1 MKLESLILVNWGSLR
16 CGEYPMG
23 NMTLLT
29 GPTGSGKS
37 TMLDALQTGMTAIYQ
52 HIFSYNPGQDE
63 TTQSARNG
71 KTKRT
76 LWSYI
81 VGAEDNLFARP
92 DGAHGYVGLVFK
104 PSEGEEGGKSF
115 TALVA
120 AAARVDGSGERRQ
133 AVQERLALL
142 IIDDAELRLDDLVK
156 LDLEGNMQVVEV
168 EKIESHLK
176 ALYPKVHNHR
186 DNKREYLC
194 QLYGRFRGQK
204 IVSFTEA
211 EAAAKAWCQAIAHK
225 PIGSVDEL
233 VKTQILE
240 HDPQQL
246 SQRIS
251 QISDLVRQVHNLRKE
266 GERLEANIGRLKVLG
281 GAIAQA
287 TDAYEKATVYQVL
300 SSKRLLAEDERLLAQ
315 ANDRI
320 VELNTKIELENEVV
334 RQATSDKKIHHES
347 LVKIEAKL
355 SGIPAANEKA
365 RLDERE
371 SRAYQ
376 SLKDSLVELVTALSH
391 VVALQNAANQLI
403 ALPIPPDFR
412 TIQASATAIGNELS
426 KLRRLP
432 IQEWKEQLEK
442 FLGQESLE
450 ETLTISKALRDLEN
464 IADNFDALYEVMS
477 GATDSFVSA
486 VNGQLGALQSL
497 QEAASGRERDAA
509 ERKRNLAEG
518 GADYPRE
525 VQYALKSFRSEL
537 PHIPIQVL
545 CDLIEPVD
553 IDWMPAIEG
562 YLDGARFNLIVPESD
577 EEAATRF
584 VKGRF
589 PRVRVIQGAL
599 CRRKAKPELVPN
611 DSIIHELATDHPV
624 AKAYLVEQYGPVV
637 KVHDFET
644 LRYTSRGLMK
654 DGRAAGSRT
663 FFTAHAENLVFG
675 KAQQAKAREAA
686 EADHLAAMEALSKI
700 EQQRLGLGALL
711 GVVKQGKLPNFDATS
726 LASQAVSDLELIW
739 EDVKRLDLTEVE
751 ALIGEKKVLDI
762 QIARSETSITGA
774 NQRIGEFR
782 TQITSQQATVSQKE
796 AAIPNRKA
804 RVREELG
811 KLKALTEVNG
821 TLSFISM
828 EEQVDALL
836 ATGEGPQN
844 LQEAVQRLELNARDF
859 TSDVREGVGEYN
871 QYARQDEKLEFPYGE
886 HREGNFGPVYGLLV
900 KLHTNV
906 REQLRTQK
914 DIGLYKNLEQLRLA
928 EDSFRDVFTKQF
940 CYEIRNS
947 VDSGI
952 RTLKALNVEL
962 EKLKFGTDKFR
973 IDWSS
978 WVSEFEEYYKFFS
991 AAYDLAEAQESRGLF
1006 DQEALSPE
1014 NCVVR
1019 DKLLDLLL
1027 SNDQERAQKEL
1038 QRIADYRNYRRYEIW
1053 KESDSGSKIA
1063 LSQWGTGSGGQL
1075 ETPAYIVRAAVVTNR
1090 LKHFEKGT
1098 NLKLLVNDESFAKMD
1113 EGRAHD
1119 VMKFIRDSLGMQ
1131 LICAMPTK
1139 HAGALKSEFTREWCF
1154 TRTEAEANGEV
1165 DFISE
1170 ADERELNTDKL
1181 RELWEARRQDVRQQ
1195 AQLMFE
1201 AAEAKEVA

>member
-16 CGEYPMG
+16 PGEYPMG

-37 TMLDALQTGMTAIYQ
+37 TMLDALQTGMTAVYQ
-52 HIFSYNPGQDE
+52 HIFSYNPGQVE

-92 DGAHGYVGLVFK
+92 DGAHGYVGLVFR
-104 PSEGEEGGKSF
+104 PSEGETGKSF

-120 AAARVDGSGERRQ
+120 AAARIDGSGDRRQ

-142 IIDDAELRLDDLVK
+142 IIDEAELCLDDLIK

-176 ALYPKVHNHR
+176 ARYPKVNNHR

-204 IVSFTEA
+204 VVSFTEA

-251 QISDLVRQVHNLRKE
+251 QISDLVRQVHNLRQE
-266 GERLEANIGRLKVLG
+266 GERLKENIARLEDLG
-281 GAIAQA
+281 GTIGKA
-287 TDAYEKATVYQVL
+287 TEAYERATIYQVL
-300 SSKRLLAEDERLLAQ
+300 SSKRLLLEDERLLAQ
-315 ANDRI
+315 ANEKI
-320 VELNTKIELENEVV
+320 SELQGAIESKKATVEQTGKEKQN
-334 RQATSDKKIHHES
+334 HHAS
-347 LVKIEAKL
+347 LVKLEAKL

-371 SRAYQ
+371 TRANQ
-376 SLKDSLVELVTALSH
+376 SLREATTELVAALTH
-391 VVALQNAANQLI
+391 VGSLRNAASQLI
-403 ALPIPPDFR
+403 ALPIPHEFR
-412 TIQASATAIGNELS
+412 TIQAAATVIGQELS
-426 KLRRLP
+426 KLGRLP
-432 IQEWKEQLEK
+432 ISEWKAQLEGV
-442 FLGQESLE
+442 LSQV
-450 ETLTISKALRDLEN
+450 TLKATLPVSKVLRDLEN
-464 IADNFDALYEVMS
+464 IADNFDGLYEAMS
-477 GATDSFVSA
+477 GATSSFASS
-486 VNGQLGALQSL
+486 VNEQLGVLNGLQ
-497 QEAASGRERDAA
+497 QAAADREQAAA

-518 GADYPRE
+518 GADYPRD
-525 VQYALKSFRSEL
+525 VQFALKAFRSEM
-537 PHIPIQVL
+537 PRITVQVL

-553 IDWMPAIEG
+553 PEWLPAIEG
-562 YLDGARFNLIVPESD
+562 YLDGARFNLIVPEED

-584 VKGRF
+584 VKGQF
-589 PRVRVIQGAL
+589 PKVRVIQGAL
-599 CRRKAKPELVPN
+599 CRRKARPELVPD
-611 DSIIHELATDHPV
+611 DSIIHELATEHPI
-624 AKAYLVEQYGPVV
+624 AQAYLVEQYGAVV

-644 LRYTSRGLMK
+644 LRYKSRGLMK
-654 DGRAAGSRT
+654 DGRAAGGRT
-663 FFTAHAENLVFG
+663 FFTAHVENLVFG
-675 KAQQAKAREAA
+675 KAQQAKARVAA
-686 EADHLAAMEALSKI
+686 ENDHQQAVRELSKLE
-700 EQQRLGLGALL
+700 EQRRDLTALL
-711 GVVKQGKLPNFDATS
+711 GLVKQGKLPNFDVTA
-726 LASQAVSDLELIW
+726 LANQAVSELELVW
-739 EDVKRLDLTEVE
+739 EDVKRLDLTEVD
-751 ALIGEKKVLDI
+751 ALLGEKAALNIQMECCDTQINNANQSIGEY
-762 QIARSETSITGA
+762 
-774 NQRIGEFR
+774 R
-782 TQITSQQATVSQKE
+782 TLQVTQKTTVSQKE
-796 AAIPNRKA
+796 IAIPNRKQ
-804 RVREELG
+804 RVSEEHR
-811 KLKALTEVNG
+811 KLKALCEVNSS
-821 TLSFISM
+821 LSHIAM
-828 EEQVDALL
+828 EALVDELL
-836 ATGEGPQN
+836 ATDEGPQN
-844 LQEAVQRLELNARDF
+844 LQEAVQQLLLSAVGF
-859 TSDVREGVGEYN
+859 TSDVRETVGEYN
-871 QYARQDEKLEFPYGE
+871 QYARQDEKLEFPYGD
-886 HREGNFGPVYGLLV
+886 HREGNLAPMYGLLV
-900 KLHTNV
+900 KLHSKV
-906 REQLRTQK
+906 REQLKTQK
-914 DIGLYKNLEQLRLA
+914 DIGLYKNLAQLRQA

-947 VDSGI
+947 VDTGV
-952 RTLKALNVEL
+952 RTLKALNHEL

-991 AAYDLAEAQESRGLF
+991 AAYDLAETQESGGLF

-1014 NCVVR
+1014 NCAVR
-1019 DKLLDLLL
+1019 DRLLALLL

-1053 KESDSGSKIA
+1053 KESDSGSRVA
-1063 LSQWGTGSGGQL
+1063 LSEWGTGSGGQL

-1090 LKHFEKGT
+1090 LKNFEKGT

-1113 EGRAHD
+1113 ERRAHD
-1119 VMKFIRDSLGMQ
+1119 VMKFIRDNLGMQ

-1139 HAGALKSEFTREWCF
+1139 HAGSLKSEFTKEWCF
-1154 TRTEAEANGEV
+1154 TRTEAESNGEV

-1181 RELWEARRQDVRQQ
+1181 RELWDLRRQEVRQQ
-1195 AQLMFE
+1195 AHILFE
-1201 AAEAKEVA
+1201 EAEAKEAV

>member
-16 CGEYPMG
+16 PGEYPMG

-37 TMLDALQTGMTAIYQ
+37 TMLDALQTGMTAVYQ

-104 PSEGEEGGKSF
+104 PSEGETGKSF

-120 AAARVDGSGERRQ
+120 AAARIDGSGDRRQ

-142 IIDDAELRLDDLVK
+142 IIDEAELCLDDLIK
-156 LDLEGNMQVVEV
+156 LDVEGNMQVVEV

-176 ALYPKVHNHR
+176 ARYPKVNNHR

-204 IVSFTEA
+204 VVSFTEA

-251 QISDLVRQVHNLRKE
+251 QISDLVRQVHNLRQE
-266 GERLEANIGRLKVLG
+266 GERLTENIARLEDLG
-281 GAIAQA
+281 GTIGKA
-287 TDAYEKATVYQVL
+287 TEAYERATIYQVL
-300 SSKRLLAEDERLLAQ
+300 SSKRLLLEDERLLAQ
-315 ANDRI
+315 ANEKI
-320 VELNTKIELENEVV
+320 SELQEAIESKIATVEQTGKEKQN
-334 RQATSDKKIHHES
+334 HHAS
-347 LVKIEAKL
+347 LVKLEATL

-371 SRAYQ
+371 TRANQ
-376 SLKDSLVELVTALSH
+376 SLREAMTDLVAALTHVGSLR
-391 VVALQNAANQLI
+391 NAASQLI
-403 ALPIPPDFR
+403 ALPIPLEFR
-412 TIQASATAIGNELS
+412 TIQAAATVIGQELS
-426 KLRRLP
+426 KLGRLP
-432 IQEWKEQLEK
+432 IPEWKAQLEG
-442 FLGQESLE
+442 FLSQEALKA
-450 ETLTISKALRDLEN
+450 TLPVSKVLRDLEN
-464 IADNFDALYEVMS
+464 IADNFDGLYEAMS
-477 GATDSFVSA
+477 GAAGSFASS
-486 VNGQLGALQSL
+486 VNGQLGMLQGL
-497 QEAASGRERDAA
+497 QQAAAEREQAAA
-509 ERKRNLAEG
+509 ERKRNLAQG

-525 VQYALKSFRSEL
+525 VQFALRAFRSEM
-537 PHIPIQVL
+537 PHISVQVL

-553 IDWMPAIEG
+553 PEWLPAIEG
-562 YLDGARFNLIVPESD
+562 YLDGARFNLIVPEVD

-584 VKGRF
+584 VKGQF
-589 PRVRVIQGAL
+589 PKVRVIQGAL
-599 CRRKAKPELVPN
+599 CRRKAKPELVPV
-611 DSIIHELATDHPV
+611 DSIIHELATEHPI
-624 AKAYLVEQYGPVV
+624 AQAYLVEQYGSVV

-644 LRYTSRGLMK
+644 LRYKSRGLMK
-654 DGRAAGSRT
+654 DGRAAGGRT
-663 FFTAHAENLVFG
+663 FFTAQVENLVFG
-675 KAQQAKAREAA
+675 KAQQANARVVAETEHTQAA
-686 EADHLAAMEALSKI
+686 SELTKLE
-700 EQQRLGLGALL
+700 EQRRDLIALL
-711 GVVKQGKLPNFDATS
+711 GLVKQGKLPDFDATA
-726 LASQAVSDLELIW
+726 LANQAVSELELVW
-739 EDVKRLDLTEVE
+739 EDAKRLDLTEVE
-751 ALIGEKKVLDI
+751 ALLGEKAVLDI
-762 QIARSETSITGA
+762 QMGRCDTQISNA
-774 NQRIGEFR
+774 NQSIGEYR
-782 TQITSQQATVSQKE
+782 ILLVSQQTTVSQKE
-796 AAIPNRKA
+796 ASIPNRKQ
-804 RVREELG
+804 RVSEEYR
-811 KLKALTEVNG
+811 KLKALCEVNSS
-821 TLSFISM
+821 LSHIAM
-828 EEQVDALL
+828 QAQVDELL
-836 ATGEGPQN
+836 AADEGPQN
-844 LQEAVQRLELNARDF
+844 LQEAVQQLQLSARDF
-859 TSDVREGVGEYN
+859 TSDVRENVGEYN
-871 QYARQDEKLEFPYGE
+871 QYARQDERLEFPYGE
-886 HREGNFGPVYGLLV
+886 HREGNFAPMYGLLV
-900 KLHTNV
+900 QLHSNV
-906 REQLRTQK
+906 REQLKTQK
-914 DIGLYKNLEQLRLA
+914 DIGLYKNLAQLRQA

-947 VDSGI
+947 VDTGV
-952 RTLKALNVEL
+952 RTLKALNQEL

-973 IDWSS
+973 IDWSN

-991 AAYDLAEAQESRGLF
+991 AAYDLAETQESGGLF

-1014 NCVVR
+1014 NCAIR
-1019 DKLLDLLL
+1019 DRLLALLL

-1053 KESDSGSKIA
+1053 KESDSGSRVA
-1063 LSQWGTGSGGQL
+1063 LSEWGTGSGGQL

-1090 LKHFEKGT
+1090 LKNFEKGT

-1113 EGRAHD
+1113 ERRAHD

-1139 HAGALKSEFTREWCF
+1139 HAGALKSEFTKEWCF
-1154 TRTEAEANGEV
+1154 TRTEAEGNGEV

-1181 RELWEARRQDVRQQ
+1181 RELWDLRRQEVRQQ
-1195 AQLMFE
+1195 AQLLFE
-1201 AAEAKEVA
+1201 EVEGKEVV

>member
-16 CGEYPMG
+16 PGEYPMG

-37 TMLDALQTGMTAIYQ
+37 TMLDALQTGMTAVYQ

-92 DGAHGYVGLVFK
+92 DGAHGYVGLVFR
-104 PSEGEEGGKSF
+104 PSEGETGKSF

-120 AAARVDGSGERRQ
+120 AAARIDGSGDRRQ

-142 IIDDAELRLDDLVK
+142 IIDEAELCLDDLIK
-156 LDLEGNMQVVEV
+156 LDLDGNMQVVEV

-176 ALYPKVHNHR
+176 ARYPKVNNHR

-204 IVSFTEA
+204 VVSFTEA

-233 VKTQILE
+233 VKAQILE

-251 QISDLVRQVHNLRKE
+251 QISDLVRQVHNLRQE
-266 GERLEANIGRLKVLG
+266 GERLKENIARLEVLG
-281 GAIAQA
+281 GTIGNA
-287 TDAYEKATVYQVL
+287 TEAYEKATIYQVL
-300 SSKRLLAEDERLLAQ
+300 SSKRLLLEDERLLAQ
-315 ANDRI
+315 ANEKI
-320 VELNTKIELENEVV
+320 SELQEAIQSKNEKVE
-334 RQATSDKKIHHES
+334 QAAKEKQNYHDS
-347 LVKIEAKL
+347 LVKLEARL

-365 RLDERE
+365 RLDERAT
-371 SRAYQ
+371 RANL
-376 SLKDSLVELVTALSH
+376 SLREALIELVAALTHVGSIRTAAS
-391 VVALQNAANQLI
+391 QLI
-403 ALPIPPDFR
+403 ALPIPPEFR
-412 TIQASATAIGNELS
+412 NIQAAVATIGQELS
-426 KLRRLP
+426 KLGRLP
-432 IQEWKEQLEK
+432 IQEWKVQIETV
-442 FLGQESLE
+442 LGQESLK
-450 ETLTISKALRDLEN
+450 ETRTVSKVLRDLEN
-464 IADNFDALYEVMS
+464 IVGNFDGLYEAMS
-477 GATDSFVSA
+477 GATNSFVSA
-486 VNGQLGALQSL
+486 VNTQLGALQNL
-497 QEAASGRERDAA
+497 QQPAAEREKAAA
-509 ERKRNLAEG
+509 ERKKNLAEG

-525 VQYALKSFRSEL
+525 VQFALKAFRSEM
-537 PHIPIQVL
+537 PRIAVQIL
-545 CDLIEPVD
+545 CDLIEPVAPE
-553 IDWMPAIEG
+553 WMPAIEG
-562 YLDGARFNLIVPESD
+562 YLEGARFNLIVPEAD
-577 EEAATRF
+577 EKDATQF

-589 PRVRVIQGAL
+589 PKVRVIQGAL
-599 CRRKAKPELVPN
+599 CQKKAKPELVSG
-611 DSIIHELATDHPV
+611 DSIIHELATEHPV
-624 AKAYLVEQYGPVV
+624 AQAYLVEQYGSVV

-644 LRYTSRGLMK
+644 LRYTPRGLMK
-654 DGRAAGSRT
+654 DGRAAGGRT
-663 FFTAHAENLVFG
+663 FFTAQAENLVFG
-675 KAQQAKAREAA
+675 KAQQASARKAA
-686 EADHLAAMEALSKI
+686 ELEHDQAVSELAKI
-700 EQQRLGLGALL
+700 EQQRRDLTALL
-711 GVVKQGKLPNFDATS
+711 GLVKQGRLPSFDATVP
-726 LASQAVSDLELIW
+726 ANQAVSELELVW

-751 ALIGEKKVLDI
+751 ALLGVKSDLNSQMQHCESQIKIANQGIGECNSLLI
-762 QIARSETSITGA
+762 SQRSTA
-774 NQRIGEFR
+774 NQ
-782 TQITSQQATVSQKE
+782 KE
-796 AAIPNRKA
+796 TAIPNRKQ
-804 RVREELG
+804 RVFDELR
-811 KLKALTEVNG
+811 KLKALCDTNSR
-821 TLSFISM
+821 LSYIEIES
-828 EEQVDALL
+828 QVDELL
-836 ATGEGPQN
+836 AADEGPQN
-844 LQEAVQRLELNARDF
+844 LQEAVQQLQLSARDF
-859 TSDVREGVGEYN
+859 TSDVRESVGEYN
-871 QYARQDEKLEFPYGE
+871 QYARQDEKLEFPYGD
-886 HREGNFGPVYGLLV
+886 HREGNFAPMYGLLV
-900 KLHTNV
+900 QLHSKV
-906 REQLRTQK
+906 REQLKTQK
-914 DIGLYKNLEQLRLA
+914 DIGLYKNLAQLRQA

-947 VDSGI
+947 VDTGV
-952 RTLKALNVEL
+952 RTLKALNHEL

-991 AAYDLAEAQESRGLF
+991 AAYDLAETQESGGLF

-1014 NCVVR
+1014 NCAVR
-1019 DKLLDLLL
+1019 DRLLALLL

-1053 KESDSGSKIA
+1053 KESDSGSRVA
-1063 LSQWGTGSGGQL
+1063 LSEWGTGSGGQL

-1090 LKHFEKGT
+1090 LKNFEKGT

-1113 EGRAHD
+1113 ERRAHD

-1139 HAGALKSEFTREWCF
+1139 HAGALKSEFTKEWCF
-1154 TRTEAEANGEV
+1154 TRTEAEGNGEV

-1181 RELWEARRQDVRQQ
+1181 RELWDLRRQEVRQQ
-1195 AQLMFE
+1195 AQLLFE
-1201 AAEAKEVA
+1201 EAEPKEVA